1 MLLTRSENNEKVLS
15 IFFEETIAD
24 VKLSRKISNKLKR
37 NYFKRMKLEW
47 KIYDN
52 DNFRFE

>member
-24 VKLSRKISNKLKR
+24 VKLSRKILNKLKR
-37 NYFKRMKLEW
+37 NYFKRMTLEW
-47 KIYDN
+47 KI
-52 DNFRFE
+52 FE